1 MVAADAAV
9 QRTHHGHGAH
19 AVDQACGDKTL
30 GKGAALI
37 LAAGELALRPLAQ
50 AVHPAVDVDQRA
62 CHTAQHHGKNDKQR
76 IVRFDCAH
84 EADQNHAQT
93 HALHHRMGYGG
104 LHPAP
109 EQKAQT
115 CAKHDGRAVDQ
126 CTDQEIA
133 FFDFRMAARKKPPE
147 NCGGFLLSGK
157 IYCAA
162 AAVSTGYTLTCFL
175 SRPLRSKRTMPST
188 LA

>member
-9 QRTHHGHGAH
+9 QRAHHGHRAH
-19 AVDQACGDKTL
+19 AVDQACRDKAL
-30 GKGAALI
+30 GKGAALA

-50 AVHPAVDVDQRA
+50 TVHLAVDVDQRA
-62 CHTAQHHGKNDKQR
+62 HHAAQHHREDDQQR
-76 IVRFDCAH
+76 IARFNRAH
-84 EADQNHAQT
+84 ESDQNHAQA
-93 HALHHRMGYGG
+93 HALHHRMGDGG

-109 EQKAQT
+109 EQKAQA
-115 CAKHDGRAVDQ
+115 CAQHDGRAVDQ
-126 CTDQEIA
+126 STDQAIA
-133 FFDFRMAARKKPPE
+133 FFGFRMRKNRRNTTAAFCSQAR
-147 NCGGFLLSGK
+147 F
-157 IYCAA
+157 YCAA